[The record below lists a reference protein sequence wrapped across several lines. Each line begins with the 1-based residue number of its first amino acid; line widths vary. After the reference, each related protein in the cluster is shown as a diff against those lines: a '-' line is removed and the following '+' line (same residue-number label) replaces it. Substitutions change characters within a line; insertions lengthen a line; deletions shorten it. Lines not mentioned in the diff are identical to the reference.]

1 MADLD
6 LCYLSAT
13 DALTK
18 FRALTLSPVELLDAL
33 IERAEAVEPAVNA
46 LAYCHFDEARAQAK
60 KAEARYAKTDGRL
73 RRLEGLPLAVKED
86 TAIKGKRQTV
96 GSLIFENRIAQTTD
110 PLVERLVKAGAIIHA
125 QTTCPEFVWP
135 WTCTSRLHGTTRNPW
150 NRSITSG
157 ASSGGSAAAVAAG
170 TTTLATGSDSAGSIR
185 MPAGMCGIVGYKAP
199 YGRNPQSPE
208 LSFDAFMHHGPMTRT
223 LADAALMQDVTSG
236 YHPLDHASLR
246 QRVKLSG
253 KGGDVKGLTIAYS
266 IDMDAHEVSEDVRAN
281 TLAAVAILRDAGASV
296 EEVATPWA
304 AEIFAKAYFWGNLI
318 YADEFSDAVMRF
330 PHLVCD
336 YTVGIARRNEAT
348 TPAMFHDLMTAAGRA
363 WTEFGPLLERVD
375 AFLAPTVAT
384 TEFPAEAPDD
394 ELCLSV
400 NGKPKTTN
408 DVVMT
413 WYFDVFS
420 RCPALAVPSG
430 FAANGVPTGVELVAR
445 SYDDAAVFRVAGE
458 LERQMPL
465 YHSAQTRPAL

>member
-157 ASSGGSAAAVAAG
+157 RLLGRLGGRRGRGHDDAG
-170 TTTLATGSDSAGSIR
+170 
-185 MPAGMCGIVGYKAP
+185 
-199 YGRNPQSPE
+199 
-208 LSFDAFMHHGPMTRT
+208 HG
-223 LADAALMQDVTSG
+223 Q
-236 YHPLDHASLR
+236 R
-246 QRVKLSG
+246 QRGLDPHAR
-253 KGGDVKGLTIAYS
+253 GDVRHRRLQGAL
-266 IDMDAHEVSEDVRAN
+266 RAQS
-281 TLAAVAILRDAGASV
+281 AKPR
-296 EEVATPWA
+296 
-304 AEIFAKAYFWGNLI
+304 AEL
-318 YADEFSDAVMRF
+318 
-330 PHLVCD
+330 
-336 YTVGIARRNEAT
+336 
-348 TPAMFHDLMTAAGRA
+348 
-363 WTEFGPLLERVD
+363 
-375 AFLAPTVAT
+375 
-384 TEFPAEAPDD
+384 
-394 ELCLSV
+394 
-400 NGKPKTTN
+400 
-408 DVVMT
+408 
-413 WYFDVFS
+413 
-420 RCPALAVPSG
+420 
-430 FAANGVPTGVELVAR
+430 
-445 SYDDAAVFRVAGE
+445 
-458 LERQMPL
+458 
-465 YHSAQTRPAL
+465 

>member
-13 DALTK
+13 DALAR
-18 FRALTLSPVELLDAL
+18 FRARTLSPVELLDAL
-33 IERAEAVEPAVNA
+33 IARAGAVEGTVNA
-46 LAYCHFDEARAQAK
+46 LAYCHFDEARAAAK
-60 KAEARYAKTDGRL
+60 KAEARYMKTDGRL

-96 GSLIFENRIAQTTD
+96 GSLIYENRIAEVTD
-110 PLVERLVKAGAIIHA
+110 PLVERLLKAGAIIHA

-150 NRSITSG
+150 NPEITSG

-185 MPAGMCGIVGYKAP
+185 MPAGMCGIVGYKPP

-223 LADAALMQDVTSG
+223 LADSALMQDVTSG
-236 YHPLDHASLR
+236 YHPLDHATVR
-246 QRVKLSG
+246 QRVRLSG
-253 KGGDVKGLTIAYS
+253 NAANVKGLKIAYS
-266 IDMDAHEVSEDVRAN
+266 VDMDAHEVSDDVRTN
-281 TLAAVAILRDAGASV
+281 TLESVEMLRDAGANV

-304 AEIFAKAYFWGNLI
+304 AEIFAKAFFWGNLI
-318 YADEFSDAVMRF
+318 YANEFADAVERF

-336 YTVGIARRNEAT
+336 YTFGIAARNVAT
-348 TPAMFHDLMTAAGRA
+348 TPAMFHDLMTAAGKA

-384 TEFPAEAPDD
+384 TEFPAKAPDD
-394 ELCLSV
+394 ELCLRV
-400 NGKPKTTN
+400 NGKPQTTN

-430 FAANGVPTGVELVAR
+430 FAGNGVPTGVELVAR
-445 SYDDAAVFRVAGE
+445 TYDDATVFRVAAE

-465 YHSAQTRPAL
+465 YHSAETRPAL

>member
-1 MADLD
+1 MTDLD
-6 LCYLSAT
+6 LCYLSGT
-13 DALTK
+13 EALAR
-18 FRALTLSPVELLDAL
+18 FRERSLSPVELLDAL
-33 IERAEAVEPAVNA
+33 IARAEAVEPTVNA
-46 LAYCHFDEARAQAK
+46 LAYCHFDEARAAAK
-60 KAEARYAKTDGRL
+60 KAEARYMKTDGRL

-96 GSLIFENRIAQTTD
+96 GSLIFENRIAEITD
-110 PLVERLVKAGAIIHA
+110 PMVERLVKAGAVIHA

-135 WTCTSRLHGTTRNPW
+135 WTCTSRLHGTTCNPW
-150 NRSITSG
+150 NPEITSG

-185 MPAGMCGIVGYKAP
+185 MPAGMCGVVGYKPP

-208 LSFDAFMHHGPMTRT
+208 LSLDAFMHHGPMTRT
-223 LADAALMQDVTSG
+223 LADAALMQDITSG
-236 YHPLDHASLR
+236 YHPLDHATIR

-253 KGGDVKGLTIAYS
+253 NAGDVKGLKIAYS
-266 IDMDAHEVSEDVRAN
+266 VDMDAHEVSDDVRAN
-281 TLAAVAILRDAGASV
+281 TLATVEMLRDAGASV

-304 AEIFAKAYFWGNLI
+304 AEIFAKAFFWGNLI
-318 YADEFSDAVMRF
+318 YANEFADAVERF

-336 YTVGIARRNEAT
+336 YTVGITARNVAT
-348 TPAMFHDLMTAAGRA
+348 TPAMFHDLMTAAGKA

-394 ELCLSV
+394 EPCLSV
-400 NGKPKTTN
+400 NGKPQTTN
-408 DVVMT
+408 DVIMT

-445 SYDDAAVFRVAGE
+445 TYDDATVFRVAAE

>member
-13 DALTK
+13 EALAR
-18 FRALTLSPVELLDAL
+18 FRDHSLSPVELLDAL
-33 IERAEAVEPAVNA
+33 IERAEAVEPTVNA

-60 KAEARYAKTDGRL
+60 KAEARYMKTDGRL

-96 GSLIFENRIAQTTD
+96 GSLIFENRIAETTD

-125 QTTCPEFVWP
+125 QTTCPEFVWV

-150 NRSITSG
+150 NPEITSG
-157 ASSGGSAAAVAAG
+157 ASSGGSAAALAAG

-185 MPAGMCGIVGYKAP
+185 VPAGMCGVVGYKAP

-223 LADAALMQDVTSG
+223 LADAALMQDITSG
-236 YHPLDHASLR
+236 HHPLDHATVR
-246 QRVKLSG
+246 RRVKLSG
-253 KGGDVKGLTIAYS
+253 QGGDVKGLTIAYS
-266 IDMDAHEVSEDVRAN
+266 LDFGVHEVSPDVRAN
-281 TLAAVAILRDAGASV
+281 TLAAVAMLRDAGAV
-296 EEVATPWA
+296 MEEVETPWA
-304 AEIFAKAYFWGNLI
+304 PEIFAKASFWGDLI
-318 YADEFSDAVMRF
+318 YADEFADTVTRF

-336 YTVGIARRNEAT
+336 YTTKTARHTAGV
-348 TPAMFHDLMTAAGRA
+348 TPAMFHDLMIAAGNA
-363 WTEFGPLLERVD
+363 WTELGPLLERVD

-384 TEFPAEAPDD
+384 TEFPAETPDC
-394 ELCLSV
+394 EPCLTV
-400 NGKPKTTN
+400 NGKKLTTH
-408 DVVMT
+408 DVQMT

-430 FAANGVPTGVELVAR
+430 FAANGVPTSVELVAR
-445 SYDDAAVFRVAGE
+445 TYDDAAVFRVAAE
-458 LERQMPL
+458 LERRMPL
-465 YHSAQTRPAL
+465 YGSAQTRPAL